1 MSNFVKKLQ
10 VFLESKKI
18 FKNWYIYPKIYY
30 KLSKE
35 KFSVFETKSGMKIK
49 IRTNSTDLMALT
61 NVWMINEYNI
71 DDYGITES
79 DIVIDIGAH
88 IGLFSL
94 RVSKLCTKG
103 KIFSY
108 EPIKDNFECLVSN
121 LKLNKLEH
129 ILPFN
134 LAVSSDSSKLNIFLN
149 DDESGHSIFSEKNK
163 KISVN
168 SISLKEIFDQNDI
181 KICKLLKLDCEGSE
195 YSIIDA
201 LPLEYLRR
209 IDNIVIEYHLADSKP
224 EYSKKLINKIK
235 NAGFQIQTK
244 PHYNDM
250 GFLIARK

>member
-1 MSNFVKKLQ
+1 MSNIVKKLQ

-71 DDYGITES
+71 DDYGITEN
-79 DIVIDIGAH
+79 DTVIDIGAH

-94 RVSKLCTKG
+94 RVSNFCTKG

-108 EPIKDNFECLVSN
+108 EPIKDNFECLISN
-121 LKLNKLEH
+121 IKLNQLEH
-129 ILPFN
+129 VLPFN
-134 LAVSSDSSKLNIFLN
+134 LAVSSNSSELDIFLN

-163 KISVN
+163 KITVN
-168 SISLKEIFDQNDI
+168 SISLKEIFDQNNI

-201 LPLEYLRR
+201 LPLEYFKR
-209 IDNIVIEYHLADSKP
+209 IDNIVIEYHLADTKP

-235 NAGFQIQTK
+235 NAGFTIETK

-250 GFLIARK
+250 GFLIAKK